1 MDVFEAMS
9 TMRSVRLF
17 TDEPVSD
24 EQLERIM
31 RMAQFA
37 PNGSN
42 DQRYR
47 FIVVRDSGQRAA
59 IGRLYRDGIL
69 HAMGLD
75 SIDEAVVRAA
85 NDGYMRREVVA
96 LAKDMPATPPVL
108 IFAGGTGNWHSE
120 PGGVGLSRRAEPLPR
135 RLGDGPGNDHHNRLA
150 AQRGRGARGSRCT
163 RRRLSR
169 RADSPGSPRPQVW
182 PAEARPPRRDRHSR
196 PLELNRAT
204 SSGVENLSTFL
215 LYNGF

>member
-47 FIVVRDSGQRAA
+47 FIVVRDAEQRAA
-59 IGRLYRDGIL
+59 VGRLYRDGIL

-75 SIDEAVVRAA
+75 SIDEAVVQAA
-85 NDGYMRREVVA
+85 NEGYMRREVVA
-96 LAKDMPATPPVL
+96 LAKGMPTTPPVL
-108 IFAGGTGNWHSE
+108 IFAGGTTNGHSE
-120 PGGVGLSRRAEPLPR
+120 PGASVFPAVQNLC
-135 RLGDGPGNDHHNRLA
+135 LA
-150 AQRGRGARGSRCT
+150 AWAMGLGTIITTAWQRNEAEVREVLGVPDDLYLGALIPLGHPARKYGPPKRG
-163 RRRLSR
+163 
-169 RADSPGSPRPQVW
+169 
-182 PAEARPPRRDRHSR
+182 
-196 PLELNRAT
+196 PLEEIIIHDRW
-204 SSGVENLSTFL
+204 S
-215 LYNGF
+215 

>member
-24 EQLERIM
+24 EHLERIM

-47 FIVVRDSGQRAA
+47 FIVVRDAEQRAA

-75 SIDEAVVRAA
+75 SIDEAVARAA
-85 NDGYMRREVVA
+85 NEGYMRREVVA
-96 LAKDMPATPPVL
+96 LAKDMPTTPPVL
-108 IFAGGTGNWHSE
+108 IFAGGTTNGHSE
-120 PGGVGLSRRAEPLPR
+120 PGASVFPAVQNLC
-135 RLGDGPGNDHHNRLA
+135 LA
-150 AQRGRGARGSRCT
+150 AWAMGLGTIITTAWQRNEAEVREVLGVPDDVYLGALIPLGHPARKYGPPKRG
-163 RRRLSR
+163 
-169 RADSPGSPRPQVW
+169 
-182 PAEARPPRRDRHSR
+182 
-196 PLELNRAT
+196 PLEEIIIHDRW
-204 SSGVENLSTFL
+204 S
-215 LYNGF
+215 